1 MSHVTCVNKS
11 CRIWISLVSHIN
23 ESRPCYMCRTT
34 SVETWMQSRITYINE
49 SRDVWISRVTF
60 EWVTSCLCAQN
71 NGNWNGDP
79 KLRSSRG
86 TRYAPLSWSY
96 SHCSSWYD
104 MSHVAHTQRVIWWK
118 ELCHTFQ
125 VAHEM
130 SHVAHMKWGMSHIWS
145 HTCEMNHV
153 THVNWGMSYVW
164 SHTYEVTHMKSHI
177 WSHTYERNHVTH
189 IKWGMSHGPSH
200 TLEMSHV
207 THMNRGMSHI
217 WSHTYETSHVTHM
230 KAHI

>member
-1 MSHVTCVNKS
+1 MSHVTCVNES
-11 CRIWISLVSHIN
+11 CRIWISLV
-23 ESRPCYMCRTT
+23 
-34 SVETWMQSRITYINE
+34 TYIWVTSLLHVMNNSNRNGDAKSCHIYKWVP
-49 SRDVWISRVTF
+49 SRMNKSRHVWMSHVTF

-153 THVNWGMSYVW
+153 THVNWGRSYVW
-164 SHTYEVTHMKSHI
+164 SHTYEVTHMKGI
-177 WSHTYERNHVTH
+177 
-189 IKWGMSHGPSH
+189 
-200 TLEMSHV
+200 
-207 THMNRGMSHI
+207 MSHI
-217 WSHTYETSHVTHM
+217 SNEACHTDQVTH
-230 KAHI
+230 